1 MLYTFLFTLSEMC
14 GSDIALNIHNNFNN
28 FTFSV
33 HPNISKFFNIT
44 IVKVLRR
51 IGMKEI
57 KVIIRNAPSP
67 EAIKN
72 LAEYLSKV
80 ALK

>member
-1 MLYTFLFTLSEMC
+1 
-14 GSDIALNIHNNFNN
+14 
-28 FTFSV
+28 
-33 HPNISKFFNIT
+33 
-44 IVKVLRR
+44 
-51 IGMKEI
+51 MKEI

-80 ALK
+80 AQK